1 MKNAQAEETHE
12 SRAVCTLCKTLNRP
26 SHKCCLQRL
35 WKHVEDTS
43 KMETTMS
50 VANNRPKA
58 AIAASTPTATR
69 MLPVKSHPS
78 NLTSSHGI
86 KPTST
91 WMVEF
96 GNESTVQKDESA
108 EEHFQSW
115 EHMKLRGR
123 VMSKDMM
130 VLIDSG
136 CTHNFINSKVVKA
149 LGLKPTALDP
159 YVVHLPDGSNQL
171 WNRQVK
177 NVPLRI
183 QTYYDLLTFGI
194 MDLAHIDVILGQQW
208 LFAKD
213 PKISFRKHTVE
224 LDHNGK
230 HHKLV
235 GEKGLPDAAMVTGF

>member
-1 MKNAQAEETHE
+1 MKNTEETPDG
-12 SRAVCTLCKTLNRP
+12 SKNSPVCTLCKTLNRP

-35 WKHVEDTS
+35 WKHVE
-43 KMETTMS
+43 S
-50 VANNRPKA
+50 VARMESTVAAAASSRPKT
-58 AIAASTPTATR
+58 STPAATR

-78 NLTSSHGI
+78 NLTSRDGI
-86 KPTST
+86 KQPST
-91 WMVEF
+91 WMVELAHI
-96 GNESTVQKDESA
+96 KDESA
-108 EEHFQSW
+108 ENAFQSW

-123 VMSKDMM
+123 VMAKEVM

-136 CTHNFINSKVVKA
+136 CTHNFISSKVVKA
-149 LGLKPTALDP
+149 LNLKPTALDP

-177 NVPLRI
+177 SVPLRI

-194 MDLAHIDVILGQQW
+194 MDLAHIDIILGQQW
-208 LFAKD
+208 LYAKD

-230 HHKLV
+230 RHKLM
-235 GEKGLPDAAMVTGF
+235 GEKNLPDTALG